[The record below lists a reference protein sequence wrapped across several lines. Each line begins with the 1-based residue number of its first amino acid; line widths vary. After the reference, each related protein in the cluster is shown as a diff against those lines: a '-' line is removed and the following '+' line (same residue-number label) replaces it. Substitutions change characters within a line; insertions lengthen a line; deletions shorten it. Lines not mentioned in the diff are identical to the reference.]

1 MSMSNATPRRGRPR
15 HRGGKVYARE
25 GTSVLWVRYRD
36 ADGKIL
42 RESTGTE
49 DPDQADRFLRDRLD
63 ARDDG
68 SLNRLLAGKNLTLN
82 EWADWFLKHRS
93 KPPFRSEKTHE
104 MNTRC
109 LKELGP
115 VFGEMLLT
123 DITAE
128 LIEEYLE
135 ARLEAR
141 RRIPTRFGYRFGDKL
156 KPKTV
161 HHEFAVLRRVL
172 NVAVKKKK
180 LGANPCDGVE
190 FPASLTVGVGR
201 PYILPR
207 EEQRRIE
214 FVAPSYLRHVVII
227 MTEMGLRPY
236 KELLRMRREQVDLEN
251 RIVHI
256 PDSKTDAGVAD
267 MPMTDRAVEA
277 FTERLNEIPLDCLWL
292 FPTPVVGSRKPYIQS
307 LKKTWSAT
315 LEKAGGRYFPLY
327 HLRHTFASRLS
338 AGGVADRFVTL
349 LLRQSDA
356 TVFKKYSHADL
367 QMKRDA
373 LRKLQVQERDA
384 QTEDLGTSLL
394 N

>member
-1 MSMSNATPRRGRPR
+1 
-15 HRGGKVYARE
+15 
-25 GTSVLWVRYRD
+25 VLWVRYRE
-36 ADGKIL
+36 ANGKVV

-68 SLNRLLAGKNLTLN
+68 SLSLLLEGKNLTLN

-93 KPPFRSEKTHE
+93 KPPFRSAKTHE

-109 LKELGP
+109 LKELSP
-115 VFGEMLLT
+115 VFGEMLLA
-123 DITAE
+123 DITAR

-135 ARLEAR
+135 ARLQAR

-156 KPKTV
+156 KPKSV
-161 HHEFAVLRRVL
+161 HHEFAVLRRLL

-180 LGANPCDGVE
+180 LAANPCDGVE
-190 FPASLTVGVGR
+190 FPASLTFGVGR

-214 FVAPSYLRHVVII
+214 FVASSYLRHVVII

-236 KELLRMRREQVDLEN
+236 KELLPTRREHVDLEN
-251 RIVHI
+251 QLVYI
-256 PDSKTDAGVAD
+256 PDSKTESGVAE
-267 MPMTDRAVEA
+267 MPMTRRAAEAYRDRLA
-277 FTERLNEIPLDCLWL
+277 EIPSECPWL
-292 FPTPVVGSRKPYIQS
+292 FPSPVVGSQKPYLQS
-307 LKKTWSAT
+307 LKRAWSTT
-315 LEKAGGRYFPLY
+315 LKQAGVRYFPLY

-338 AGGVADRFVTL
+338 AGGVSDRFVTL
-349 LLRQSDA
+349 LLRQGDA
-356 TVFKKYSHADL
+356 TVFKRYSHADL
-367 QMKRDA
+367 RMKRDA
-373 LRKLQVQERDA
+373 LAKLEAPEADSRL
-384 QTEDLGTSLL
+384 EDLGTSIL